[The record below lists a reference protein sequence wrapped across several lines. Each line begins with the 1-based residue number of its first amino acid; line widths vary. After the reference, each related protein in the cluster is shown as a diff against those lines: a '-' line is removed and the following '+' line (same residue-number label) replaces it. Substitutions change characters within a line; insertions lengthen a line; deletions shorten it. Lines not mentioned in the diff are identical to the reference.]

1 MSSISIGMV
10 GISIMSSISI
20 WASISI
26 SSIVSI
32 GISVSISRPLG
43 NHVGG
48 SNGRDIAVGSVG
60 VRVASNMAIGSIW
73 VVGSSVGVA
82 SVASVGQGWGS
93 DGLNLGNSGIF
104 VSLGSLDNSV
114 HSGQA
119 IGETISSIGIGV
131 SVTSIEDC
139 GVSLGISL
147 GGGIGSGKQT
157 DNEELHLEQC

>member
-1 MSSISIGMV
+1 MMSISISIGMV
-10 GISIMSSISI
+10 SISI
-20 WASISI
+20 SIASISI
-26 SSIVSI
+26 GSIVSI
-32 GISVSISRPLG
+32 GVSISRPLG
-43 NHVGG
+43 NHVG
-48 SNGRDIAVGSVG
+48 SRNGRDIAVGSVG
-60 VRVASNMAIGSIW
+60 VRVASDMAIGSIW

-82 SVASVGQGWGS
+82 SVASVGQGGGG
-93 DGLNLGNSGIF
+93 DGLNLSNSSVF